1 MQDLFTARKHV
12 LNVFAE
18 MGATEADM
26 AEERIK
32 TLHAEY
38 VMEWLAVIDFNEKFS
53 H

>member
-12 LNVFAE
+12 LQVFQD

-26 AEERIK
+26 AEERLK

-38 VMEWLAVIDFNEKFS
+38 VVEWLAVIDFNDKFS
-53 H
+53 Y